1 MAPDD
6 TTVGR
11 KPTCNYFT
19 ATARAA
25 SGSQVGQGSTTIEW
39 RGTWGRGMPTTFGRT
54 DNVRDGVSGRSP
66 NRQFLAPVG
75 VLAGAF

>member
-1 MAPDD
+1 MQLF
-6 TTVGR
+6 
-11 KPTCNYFT
+11 Y
-19 ATARAA
+19 
-25 SGSQVGQGSTTIEW
+25 SGGKSSIWEPGCQGSTTIEW

-75 VLAGAF
+75 ILAGAF